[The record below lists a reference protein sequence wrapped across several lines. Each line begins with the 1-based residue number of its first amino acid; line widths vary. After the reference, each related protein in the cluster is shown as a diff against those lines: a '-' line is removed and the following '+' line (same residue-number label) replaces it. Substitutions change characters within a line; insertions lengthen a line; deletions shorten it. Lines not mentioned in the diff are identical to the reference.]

1 MRKNKNHHTAF
12 RIQITTYARLV
23 HPPLGGGAALVMLTA
38 LAGCSAMDSQ
48 KSPEPGWSYEGT
60 RTWDRLPRGS
70 DTLAPPYERRL
81 RSR

>member
-12 RIQITTYARLV
+12 RTQITTYARLV
-23 HPPLGGGAALVMLTA
+23 HPPLGGGAALVMPTA
-38 LAGCSAMDSQ
+38 LAERSAMDSQ
-48 KSPEPGWSYEGT
+48 KSPEPGSYEGT